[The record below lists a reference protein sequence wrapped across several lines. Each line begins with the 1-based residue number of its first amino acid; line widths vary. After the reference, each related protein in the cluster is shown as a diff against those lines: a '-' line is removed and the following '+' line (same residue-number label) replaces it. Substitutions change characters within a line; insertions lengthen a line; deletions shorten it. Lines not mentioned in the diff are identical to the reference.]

1 MKLKNE
7 EKKKDDDD
15 DDDDDDDE
23 EEEEE
28 VNDLWDVNNIII
40 ADCHFQPMCQTATT
54 STTSTSS
61 FHFLSCTI
69 SPVRLH

>member
-7 EKKKDDDD
+7 EKKKEEDDDD
-15 DDDDDDDE
+15 DDDDEEEE

-40 ADCHFQPMCQTATT
+40 ADCHFQPMCQIV
-54 STTSTSS
+54 
-61 FHFLSCTI
+61 FGLLFY
-69 SPVRLH
+69 